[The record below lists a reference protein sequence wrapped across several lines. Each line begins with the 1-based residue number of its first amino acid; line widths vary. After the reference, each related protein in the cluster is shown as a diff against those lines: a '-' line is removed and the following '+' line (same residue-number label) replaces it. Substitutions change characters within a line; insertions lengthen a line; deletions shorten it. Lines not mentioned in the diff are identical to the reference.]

1 MQPHVAISSSCA
13 CKWPNPVS
21 LQETTPAAEVP
32 DSAQTAEGAVAGGDG
47 SLAKSRWKKA
57 AAKAVMLNTM
67 VSKPK
72 RVAQVCVSPFPK
84 CSFFSLTIWS
94 SGHPTIHMGFTL
106 FASHSDSSSALHV

>member
-84 CSFFSLTIWS
+84 CFFF
-94 SGHPTIHMGFTL
+94 H
-106 FASHSDSSSALHV
+106 